1 MQVHKALHICNSN
14 DIKVYPI
21 ISNSKFKVEVDNKGE
36 IITYDK
42 TLTAKEL
49 NVAIKKT
56 LIFYAKKINNK

>member
-1 MQVHKALHICNSN
+1 MQAHKALHICNSN

-49 NVAIKKT
+49 LSIND
-56 LIFYAKKINNK
+56 LIQPQDTFMKIMY